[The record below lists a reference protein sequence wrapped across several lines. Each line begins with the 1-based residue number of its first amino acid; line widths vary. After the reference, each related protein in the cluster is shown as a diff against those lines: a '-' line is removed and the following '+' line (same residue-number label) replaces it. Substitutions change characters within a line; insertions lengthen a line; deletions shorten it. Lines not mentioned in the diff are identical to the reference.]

1 MVPVGLSGS
10 MKWASRVRDLS
21 TPCTMAAI
29 TDTFGRTVTNLR
41 ISVTD
46 RCNFRCTYCMP
57 EEGMQWLQ
65 RSLLLTFEEITRVV
79 RIVASLGV
87 SHIRLTGGE
96 PLMRRELW
104 RLVRMIRE
112 VPGIR
117 DLALTT
123 NGYFLKD
130 QARDLVSAGLSR
142 INVSLDSLDPRVLA
156 DLTRRDYFT
165 RIWSGIE
172 EVERLGL
179 APIKLNVVLIRGV
192 NEGEILKFAEL
203 ARSRPFIVRFIEFMP
218 IGKDDGWSIEKV
230 VPSHEVIEAIHMRYP
245 LVARQEEDGRP
256 AERYVFEDGTGE
268 LGFISSV
275 SQPFCGRCD
284 RVRITS
290 DGKFRTCLFSL
301 HETDLRSMVRGGR
314 SDDDIAEALVAA
326 VWKKEEGHL
335 INRPG
340 FVRPERTMSQI
351 GG

>member
-1 MVPVGLSGS
+1 
-10 MKWASRVRDLS
+10 
-21 TPCTMAAI
+21 
-29 TDTFGRTVTNLR
+29 
-41 ISVTD
+41 
-46 RCNFRCTYCMP
+46 
-57 EEGMQWLQ
+57 
-65 RSLLLTFEEITRVV
+65 
-79 RIVASLGV
+79 
-87 SHIRLTGGE
+87 
-96 PLMRRELW
+96 MRRELW

-123 NGYFLKD
+123 NGYFLKG
-130 QARDLVSAGLSR
+130 QARDLVSAGLGR

-179 APIKLNVVLIRGV
+179 TPIKLNVVLIRGV
-192 NEGEILKFAEL
+192 NEGEILNFAEL

-230 VPSHEVIEAIHMRYP
+230 VPSHEVIETIHMRYP
-245 LVARQEEDGRP
+245 LVAQQEEDGRP
-256 AERYVFEDGTGE
+256 AERYVFEDGAGE

-314 SDDDIAEALVAA
+314 SDGDIAETLLAA